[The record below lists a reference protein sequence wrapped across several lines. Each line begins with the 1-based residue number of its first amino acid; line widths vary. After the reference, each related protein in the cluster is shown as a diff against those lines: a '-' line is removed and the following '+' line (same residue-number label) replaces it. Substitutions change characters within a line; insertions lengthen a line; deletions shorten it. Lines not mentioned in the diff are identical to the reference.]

1 MKIAKNLEKEIS
13 VLSDISEIEAED
25 SINEPDT
32 F

>member
-25 SINEPDT
+25 AINEPDT